1 MWVTPYTRVTSFSA
15 KQVYFGLSLQK
26 GQHACVQIL
35 LQKIELALY
44 FLQQFFATCNNL
56 NCCKTGLNVASKTRN
71 IVACAR
77 LSDSI
82 YSGDVL
88 KRAERNKTRATWERV
103 RWRREKW
110 AWGSPVFP
118 QPPRVFRISFY
129 WTTFH
134 HYLGAWNR
142 LATSLFKSFCSNVAK
157 QVTVK

>member
-1 MWVTPYTRVTSFSA
+1 MGVTPYTRVTSFSA

-88 KRAERNKTRATWERV
+88 KRAERK
-103 RWRREKW
+103 
-110 AWGSPVFP
+110 
-118 QPPRVFRISFY
+118 
-129 WTTFH
+129 
-134 HYLGAWNR
+134 
-142 LATSLFKSFCSNVAK
+142 
-157 QVTVK
+157 